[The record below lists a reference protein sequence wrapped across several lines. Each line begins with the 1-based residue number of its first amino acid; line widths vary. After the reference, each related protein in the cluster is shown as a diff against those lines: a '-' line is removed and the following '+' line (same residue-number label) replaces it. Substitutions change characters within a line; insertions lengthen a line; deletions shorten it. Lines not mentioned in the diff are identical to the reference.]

1 MAETYRVRP
10 SVLLNIPDEYT
21 SYCFDEACAYIL
33 GRLRNK
39 EKPIFAQ
46 AQAMGKNYSR
56 PSELYAQI
64 IKGGC

>member
-10 SVLLNIPDEYT
+10 SVLLNINDEYT
-21 SYCFDEACAYIL
+21 AFCFDEACAYIL

-39 EKPIFAQ
+39 EKPRFAQ

-64 IKGGC
+64 EQGGC